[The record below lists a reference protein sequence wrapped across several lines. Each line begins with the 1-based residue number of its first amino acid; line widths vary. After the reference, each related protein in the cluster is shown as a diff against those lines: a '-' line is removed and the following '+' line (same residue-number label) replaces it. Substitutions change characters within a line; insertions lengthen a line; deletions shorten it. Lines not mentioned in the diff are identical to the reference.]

1 MWGGERVLLLHPAS
15 SGAGVPPDAECWT
28 AAGLWASDGPSA
40 SPTLRGGLCGGL
52 RWHHLRQAVAWGL
65 REVPLTGAASP
76 RRFYDVAAQ
85 VASKSPFEPQREVCE
100 LNPACDELADLVGF
114 QEAYRR
120 FYGPI

>member
-1 MWGGERVLLLHPAS
+1 MRALPLLSLLALL
-15 SGAGVPPDAECWT
+15 ALCLCRT
-28 AAGLWASDGPSA
+28 ADSARPESAHNAPSA
-40 SPTLRGGLCGGL
+40 EAFVSKR
-52 RWHHLRQAVAWGL
+52 
-65 REVPLTGAASP
+65 ASAELVK
-76 RRFYDVAAQ
+76 RHRRSYDRFYDVAAQ